1 MDHLRARPIRPF
13 LMIRS
18 VTLRR
23 KQPLTLRTRPTTR
36 SIGREIPGP
45 RSRVGGARRRPTPGS
60 TAAGLTIRAGE
71 QIRRRR
77 ASQGLWGSES
87 PVETGEI
94 PGSKNRR
101 HGVGEDMGEGGGVGH
116 VVGDPDHGA
125 VGRAHAARL
134 KHVADEQG
142 LAPVEAVDAL
152 PRVGVPEEEAL
163 GHLLLGVVGVAVEL
177 QADASASE
185 HLIASAGCVCQVAAR
200 RCLAA
205 LAGKFEG

>member
-60 TAAGLTIRAGE
+60 TAAALTIRAGE

-87 PVETGEI
+87 PVEKGEI

-134 KHVADEQG
+134 KHVADEPG
-142 LAPVEAVDAL
+142 SGPRRGGRCSAPSWGSGRRSPRSPSSRRSWCSRRAAGRCFCFRAPYCIRRLCLSSCCPAVF
-152 PRVGVPEEEAL
+152 G
-163 GHLLLGVVGVAVEL
+163 G
-177 QADASASE
+177 S
-185 HLIASAGCVCQVAAR
+185 CW
-200 RCLAA
+200 
-205 LAGKFEG
+205 